1 MVPDHPFNE
10 LKPNSG
16 YGVQELAGTHE
27 K

>member
-16 YGVQELAGTHE
+16 YGVQELTGTHE

>member
-16 YGVQELAGTHE
+16 CGVGELTGTHE